1 MFSVYTGCPKINAT
15 VLKAYNSAMDE
26 QNLTNQVSM
35 ERATSANLF
44 EYSIVYV
51 TLKQRKREP
60 EFKID
65 PESLIKE
72 ISSKMTSNF
81 NIHLRKVPH
90 STLQINATEI
100 SSQTQTI

>member
-1 MFSVYTGCPKINAT
+1 
-15 VLKAYNSAMDE
+15 MDE

-65 PESLIKE
+65 PESLIK
-72 ISSKMTSNF
+72 KF
-81 NIHLRKVPH
+81 RAK
-90 STLQINATEI
+90 
-100 SSQTQTI
+100 